1 MKLTE
6 SLKHVQF
13 YCTSFLGFCVS
24 FISRVW
30 ISVLSLPVIFWNIC
44 LSYTSCFQLLLTFQL
59 FISVQSLTLVSVA
72 QLLYFPFSRLCCLHK
87 NNPCRHAL
95 LLLVFCCTLCAF
107 VFLLLLTGC
116 EWSFAYFVGSCFWSS
131 ICQICLPEWLT
142 FHVWPQPG
150 NNDLIFPSIL
160 CCIFGCEP
168 FVSHS

>member
-1 MKLTE
+1 MYNSTTLNFWA
-6 SLKHVQF
+6 SVLVSYHVF
-13 YCTSFLGFCVS
+13 GFLCFH
-24 FISRVW
+24 FLLYFE
-30 ISVLSLPVIFWNIC
+30 ISVCHTLPASSFCSLSSSLSLFSHLPW
-44 LSYTSCFQLLLTFQL
+44 YPT
-59 FISVQSLTLVSVA
+59 

-150 NNDLIFPSIL
+150 NKDLIFPSIL
-160 CCIFGCEP
+160 CCIFGCEL

>member
-1 MKLTE
+1 MYSSTALNFWA
-6 SLKHVQF
+6 SVLVSYHVF
-13 YCTSFLGFCVS
+13 GFLF
-24 FISRVW
+24 FHFLLYFE
-30 ISVLSLPVIFWNIC
+30 ISVC
-44 LSYTSCFQLLLTFQL
+44 QYTSCFQLLLTFQL
-59 FISVQSLTLVSVA
+59 FISVQSLTLESIA
-72 QLLYFPFSRLCCLHK
+72 QLLYFPFSRPCCLHK

-131 ICQICLPEWLT
+131 ICKICLPEWLT

-150 NNDLIFPSIL
+150 NTDLIFPSIL
-160 CCIFGCEP
+160 CCMLGCEP